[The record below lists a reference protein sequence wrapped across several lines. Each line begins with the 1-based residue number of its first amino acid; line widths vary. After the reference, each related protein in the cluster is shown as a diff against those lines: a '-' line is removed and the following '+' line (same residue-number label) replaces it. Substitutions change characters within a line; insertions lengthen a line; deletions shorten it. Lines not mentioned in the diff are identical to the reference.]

1 MFDNST
7 GIIQECYMSM
17 NVVTL
22 IIHVCS
28 LMNVPAGT
36 NALYENAAA
45 AFSHYHSCENAYS
58 PATWMRMS
66 TIMRHS
72 FMARHECEC
81 RETCSNMHGINVND
95 NAVMI
100 WARVGYI
107 NEYS

>member
-7 GIIQECYMSM
+7 GIIQECYLSM
-17 NVVTL
+17 IVVTTFMR

-36 NALYENAAA
+36 NALYENA
-45 AFSHYHSCENAYS
+45 HS
-58 PATWMRMS
+58 PATWVRMS

-81 RETCSNMHGINVND
+81 RETCSNMHGINDND

>member
-7 GIIQECYMSM
+7 GIIQECYLSM
-17 NVVTL
+17 IVVTTFMR

-36 NALYENAAA
+36 NALYEN
-45 AFSHYHSCENAYS
+45 
-58 PATWMRMS
+58 
-66 TIMRHS
+66 
-72 FMARHECEC
+72 
-81 RETCSNMHGINVND
+81 D
-95 NAVMI
+95 NAGMI

>member
-7 GIIQECYMSM
+7 GIIQECYLSM
-17 NVVTL
+17 IVVTW

-36 NALYENAAA
+36 NALYEN
-45 AFSHYHSCENAYS
+45 
-58 PATWMRMS
+58 
-66 TIMRHS
+66 
-72 FMARHECEC
+72 
-81 RETCSNMHGINVND
+81 D

>member
-7 GIIQECYMSM
+7 GIIQKCYLSM

-45 AFSHYHSCENAYS
+45 AFSHYRFMNVRENAHTYMF
-58 PATWMRMS
+58 PYIHE

-81 RETCSNMHGINVND
+81 RETSSRDMSANVND
-95 NAVMI
+95 NA
-100 WARVGYI
+100 RH
-107 NEYS
+107 E

>member
-45 AFSHYHSCENAYS
+45 AFSHYRCH
-58 PATWMRMS
+58 
-66 TIMRHS
+66 
-72 FMARHECEC
+72 
-81 RETCSNMHGINVND
+81 
-95 NAVMI
+95 
-100 WARVGYI
+100 
-107 NEYS
+107 

>member
-7 GIIQECYMSM
+7 GIIHECYMSM

-45 AFSHYHSCENAYS
+45 ALSHSRFINVRENAQ
-58 PATWMRMS
+58 
-66 TIMRHS
+66 H
-72 FMARHECEC
+72 
-81 RETCSNMHGINVND
+81 TCSRTLMK
-95 NAVMI
+95 
-100 WARVGYI
+100 R
-107 NEYS
+107 

>member
-17 NVVTL
+17 IVVTTFMR

-45 AFSHYHSCENAYS
+45 AFSHYHSCENAHS
-58 PATWMRMS
+58 PA
-66 TIMRHS
+66 
-72 FMARHECEC
+72 
-81 RETCSNMHGINVND
+81 
-95 NAVMI
+95 
-100 WARVGYI
+100 
-107 NEYS
+107 

>member
-7 GIIQECYMSM
+7 GIIQECYMPM

-45 AFSHYHSCENAYS
+45 AFSHY
-58 PATWMRMS
+58 R
-66 TIMRHS
+66 
-72 FMARHECEC
+72 
-81 RETCSNMHGINVND
+81 
-95 NAVMI
+95 
-100 WARVGYI
+100 
-107 NEYS
+107 